1 MDTEEA
7 FGISDEDL
15 GNLKLLFAHPGWKVL
30 VAQFTKNIEDL
41 DTLRGVDN
49 ETALHYNK
57 GQCAVLYNIVNLPDM
72 VAMVEEND
80 AVEEVIAH

>member
-7 FGISDEDL
+7 FGISEEDL

-30 VAQFTKNIEDL
+30 IAQFNKNIEDL
-41 DTLRGVDN
+41 DTLRGIDN
-49 ETALHYNK
+49 EAALHYNK
-57 GQCAVLYNIVNLPDM
+57 GQCAVLFNIVNLPDM

-80 AVEEVIAH
+80 EVEEETAH